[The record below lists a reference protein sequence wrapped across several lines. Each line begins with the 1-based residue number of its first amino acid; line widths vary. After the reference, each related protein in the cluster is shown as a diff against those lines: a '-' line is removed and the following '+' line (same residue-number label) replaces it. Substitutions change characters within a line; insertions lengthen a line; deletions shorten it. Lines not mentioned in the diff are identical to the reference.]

1 VLWYDVCHHI
11 TSTFL
16 ALNPSTMC
24 ESIVVTS
31 DNVGCSLTTIPSY
44 AEWYIWAYCCRKGES
59 ITDVFRI
66 SDEI

>member
-1 VLWYDVCHHI
+1 
-11 TSTFL
+11 
-16 ALNPSTMC
+16 MC